1 MKLKKKPKIII
12 TLVALLLIAALAVVL
27 VISFKPKQ
35 TKVKEVKVLKSIDE
49 YGYQLKDNKTKKY
62 KDMFKELEDILRAD
76 TVDEEAYAKK
86 IAEMF
91 VYDFFSLE
99 DKAAKTDVGGVD
111 FVHPNAVANFLF
123 NAEDTYYKY
132 VESNI
137 YGERKQELPAVDTVT
152 VDSIEKSE
160 FAWNNAMHEAYEVK
174 LSWTY
179 TNEKFADYQK
189 TALVILIKNELNYY
203 VVQI

>member
-99 DKAAKTDVGGVD
+99 DKAAKTDVGGVE

-137 YGERKQELPAVDTVT
+137 YGERKQELPAVETVT

-160 FAWNNAMHEAYEVK
+160 FAWNNTMHEAYEVK

>member
-1 MKLKKKPKIII
+1 MKLKKLPKIII
-12 TLVALLLIAALAVVL
+12 TLVALLLIAALAIVL
-27 VISFKPKQ
+27 VISFKPENK
-35 TKVKEVKVLKSIDE
+35 KVTEVKVLKSIDE

-76 TVDEEAYAKK
+76 TVDEEAYVKK
-86 IAEMF
+86 ISEMF
-91 VYDFFSLE
+91 VYDFFSLD
-99 DKAAKTDVGGVD
+99 DKAAKTDVGGVE
-111 FVHPNAVANFLF
+111 FVHPNAVANFLL

-137 YGERKQELPAVDTVT
+137 YGERKQELPAVDKVT
-152 VDSIEKSE
+152 VESIEKSE
-160 FAWNNAMHEAYEVK
+160 FAWNNTMHEAYEVK

-179 TNEKFADYQK
+179 TNEKFSDYQK
-189 TALVILIKNELNYY
+189 NALVILIKSDLNYY

>member
-1 MKLKKKPKIII
+1 MKLKKKPKLIII
-12 TLVALLLIAALAVVL
+12 GVALLLVIALAVVL
-27 VISFKPKQ
+27 VINFWPQ
-35 TKVKEVKVLKSIDE
+35 ETKVQEAKVLKSIDE
-49 YGYQLKDNKTKKY
+49 YGYQLKDNKTDKY
-62 KDMFKELEDILRAD
+62 KDLFKDLEEILRAD
-76 TVDEEAYAKK
+76 EVDDEAYAKK

-111 FVHPNAVANFLF
+111 FVHPDAVANFLT

-137 YGERKQELPAVDTVT
+137 YGERKQSLPAVDTIT
-152 VDSIEKSE
+152 VESIEETE
-160 FAWNNAMHEAYEVK
+160 FAYNSEMHPGYEVK

-179 TNEKFADYQK
+179 TSDEFSDYQK
-189 TALVILIKNELNYY
+189 NATVVLIKSDIKYY
-203 VVQI
+203 VVEI

>member
-99 DKAAKTDVGGVD
+99 DKAAKTDVGGVE

-123 NAEDTYYKY
+123 NTEDTYYKY

-137 YGERKQELPAVDTVT
+137 YGERKQELPAVETVT

-160 FAWNNAMHEAYEVK
+160 FAWNNTMHEAYEVK

>member
-99 DKAAKTDVGGVD
+99 DKAAKTDVGGVE

-179 TNEKFADYQK
+179 TKEKFADYQK

>member
-12 TLVALLLIAALAVVL
+12 TLVALLLIAALAIVL
-27 VISFKPKQ
+27 VISFKPKEK
-35 TKVKEVKVLKSIDE
+35 KVTEVKVLKSIDE

-86 IAEMF
+86 ISEMF

-99 DKAAKTDVGGVD
+99 DKAAKTDVGGVE
-111 FVHPNAVANFLF
+111 FVHPNAVANFLL

-137 YGERKQELPAVDTVT
+137 YGERKQELPAVDKVT
-152 VDSIEKSE
+152 VESIEKSE
-160 FAWNNAMHEAYEVK
+160 FAWTNAIHEAYEVK

-189 TALVILIKNELNYY
+189 TALVILIKSDLNYY

>member
-1 MKLKKKPKIII
+1 MKLKKLPKIII
-12 TLVALLLIAALAVVL
+12 TIIAVLLIAALAVVL
-27 VISFKPKQ
+27 VISFKPKDN
-35 TKVKEVKVLKSIDE
+35 KVKEVKVLKSIDE

-86 IAEMF
+86 VAEMF

-99 DKAAKTDVGGVD
+99 DKAAKTDVGGVE
-111 FVHPNAVANFLF
+111 FVHPNAVANFLL

-152 VDSIEKSE
+152 VESIEKSE
-160 FAWNNAMHEAYEVK
+160 FAWNNAIHEAYEVK

-179 TNEKFADYQK
+179 TNEKFQDYQK
-189 TALVILIKNELNYY
+189 TALVILIKSDINYY

>member
-12 TLVALLLIAALAVVL
+12 TLVALLLIAALAIVL
-27 VISFKPKQ
+27 VISFKPKEK
-35 TKVKEVKVLKSIDE
+35 KVTEVKVLKSIDE
-49 YGYQLKDNKTKKY
+49 YGYQLKNNKTKKY

-86 IAEMF
+86 ISEMF

-99 DKAAKTDVGGVD
+99 DKAAKTDVGGVE
-111 FVHPNAVANFLF
+111 FVHPNAVANFLL

-137 YGERKQELPAVDTVT
+137 YGERKQELPAVDKVT
-152 VDSIEKSE
+152 VESIEKSD
-160 FAWNNAMHEAYEVK
+160 FAWNNAIHEAYEVK

-189 TALVILIKNELNYY
+189 TALVILIKSDLNYY

>member
-1 MKLKKKPKIII
+1 MKLKKKPKLFIIG
-12 TLVALLLIAALAVVL
+12 VALLLVIALAVVL
-27 VISFKPKQ
+27 IINFKPQKQ
-35 TKVKEVKVLKSIDE
+35 TVKEVKVLKSIDE
-49 YGYQLKDNKTKKY
+49 YGYELKDNKTKKY
-62 KDMFKELEDILRAD
+62 KDLFKELEDILRAD
-76 TVDEEAYAKK
+76 EVNDEEYAKK

-99 DKAAKTDVGGVD
+99 DKAAKTDVGGVE
-111 FVHPNAVANFLF
+111 FVHPDAVANFLE

-137 YGERKQELPAVDTVT
+137 YGERKQELPAVDQVT
-152 VDSIEKSE
+152 VDSIEATE
-160 FAWNNAMHEAYEVK
+160 FAYKQTMHPGYEVR

-179 TNEKFADYQK
+179 TNEKFESYQK

>member
-137 YGERKQELPAVDTVT
+137 YGERKQELPAVETVT

>member
-160 FAWNNAMHEAYEVK
+160 FAWNNTMHEAYEVK

>member
-12 TLVALLLIAALAVVL
+12 AIVVILLIAALAVVL
-27 VISFKPKQ
+27 VLNFKPEK
-35 TKVKEVKVLKSIDE
+35 TPVKEVKVLKSIDE

-62 KDMFKELEDILRAD
+62 KELFKDLEDILRAD

-99 DKAAKTDVGGVD
+99 DKAAKTDVGGVE
-111 FVHPNAVANFLF
+111 FVHPSAVANFLL

-132 VESNI
+132 LESNI
-137 YGERKQELPAVDTVT
+137 YGERKQELPAVDTIT
-152 VDSIEKSE
+152 IESSEKSE
-160 FAWNNAMHEAYEVK
+160 FAWNNEMHEAYEIK

-179 TNEKFADYQK
+179 TKEKFSDYQK
-189 TALVILIKNELNYY
+189 TATVILIKSNLNYY

>member
-1 MKLKKKPKIII
+1 MKLKKKPQIII
-12 TLVALLLIAALAVVL
+12 TLFALLLIAALAIVL
-27 VISFKPKQ
+27 VISFKPKG

-99 DKAAKTDVGGVD
+99 DKAAKTDVGGVE
-111 FVHPNAVANFLF
+111 FVHPNAVANFLL

-137 YGERKQELPAVDTVT
+137 YGERKQELPAVDKVT
-152 VDSIEKSE
+152 IESIEKSE
-160 FAWNNAMHEAYEVK
+160 FAWSNAMHEAYEVK

-189 TALVILIKNELNYY
+189 TALVILIKSNLNYY